1 MCCGSFGCH
10 CLFTLLSLSSIG
22 SLTWLQNDKAEDFNV
37 GLSLSLQ
44 DYTRI
49 PIVLN
54 HSQSVT
60 QKRDIFRFVAF
71 IKEARET
78 VVTTQAF
85 CRNKMRDRGRERE
98 RVLCNWVSPFKS
110 FNLKAFEAFVSQFRE
125 WKSSHKQAWPM
136 DIKSPRNGKELRDRK
151 SERESA
157 RCDNHSFSIVLI

>member
-1 MCCGSFGCH
+1 M
-10 CLFTLLSLSSIG
+10 LLSLSSIG

-85 CRNKMRDRGRERE
+85 CRKRMRDRGRERE
-98 RVLCNWVSPFKS
+98 CYAFGFLLLKVSISRLSEPLS
-110 FNLKAFEAFVSQFRE
+110 VSLENGSQVTSKHGP
-125 WKSSHKQAWPM
+125 WTL
-136 DIKSPRNGKELRDRK
+136 SPLGMGRN
-151 SERESA
+151 
-157 RCDNHSFSIVLI
+157 